1 LQSTEGIVLMINAI
15 HHFVTSVTGGR
26 ADNEYSFDNGGVR
39 NIGKRQMRGRL
50 EVRSERIDDLIL
62 LKRR

>member
-1 LQSTEGIVLMINAI
+1 MINAI